1 MDLEVLK
8 TVVQLVSG
16 ALIGACIG
24 MTGIGGGVLLLPVLT
39 LGFGLPSTVAVGTA
53 HLYSCLC
60 KLPAVFFHFRQGT
73 IRFRTSAYFMAG
85 AVPVSVA
92 VALWITG
99 YAGGMDPADPAWRE
113 LQTNLRQF
121 IAAVVMLSGLLIL
134 WHMFM
139 RPGSRAVTGEA
150 DQASE
155 AVQVTQAGQAV
166 QAGQADQAG
175 QAVQADQRVSARV
188 TGAKIVLAVALG
200 AVIGGLIASTSVGS
214 GILIVPLMIIIFRLT
229 AVDTVGSSIFI
240 ALSLTFTSSIIYAGS
255 SQLDLAIAVTMAAGS
270 LVGVPMGVR
279 MSRRIP
285 ERYLQITI
293 TGLVLVAGGVMLFGG

>member
-73 IRFRTSAYFMAG
+73 IRFRTSAYFLAG
-85 AVPVSVA
+85 AVPATVA

-99 YAGGMDPADPAWRE
+99 YAGAMDQADPAWQE
-113 LQTNLRQF
+113 LQVNLRRF
-121 IAAVVMLSGLLIL
+121 IAAVVILSGLLIL

-139 RPGSRAVTGEA
+139 RPGSHAPVSPA
-150 DQASE
+150 DPAD
-155 AVQVTQAGQAV
+155 
-166 QAGQADQAG
+166 QADQADKG
-175 QAVQADQRVSARV
+175 NPGRV
-188 TGAKIVLAVALG
+188 TGAKVVLVAALG

-240 ALSLTFTSSIIYAGS
+240 ALILTLTSSIIYAGS

-270 LVGVPMGVR
+270 LVGVPLGVR

>member
-1 MDLEVLK
+1 MDVDVLT

-24 MTGIGGGVLLLPVLT
+24 MTGIGGGVLILPVLT

-73 IRFRTSAYFMAG
+73 IRFRTSAYFLAG
-85 AVPVSVA
+85 AVPATVA

-99 YAGGMDPADPAWRE
+99 YAGAMDQNDPAWQE
-113 LQTNLRQF
+113 LQADLRRF
-121 IAAVVMLSGLLIL
+121 IAAVVILSGLLIL

-139 RPGSRAVTGEA
+139 RPGSHAPA
-150 DQASE
+150 DQA
-155 AVQVTQAGQAV
+155 G
-166 QAGQADQAG
+166 QAGQADQQIPVRA
-175 QAVQADQRVSARV
+175 
-188 TGAKIVLAVALG
+188 TGAKVVLVAALG

-240 ALSLTFTSSIIYAGS
+240 ALTLTFTSSIIYAGS

-270 LVGVPMGVR
+270 LVGVPVGVR

-293 TGLVLVAGGVMLFGG
+293 TGLVLVAGAVMLVGG

>member
-1 MDLEVLK
+1 MGVDVLT
-8 TVVQLVSG
+8 TVVQLVAG

-24 MTGIGGGVLLLPVLT
+24 MTGIGGGVLILPVLT

-73 IRFRTSAYFMAG
+73 IRFRTSAYFLVG
-85 AVPVSVA
+85 AVPATIA

-99 YAGGMDPADPAWRE
+99 YAGAMDPADPAWLE

-121 IAAVVMLSGLLIL
+121 IAAVVILSGLLIL

-139 RPGSRAVTGEA
+139 RPGSHAPPGRRTP
-150 DQASE
+150 
-155 AVQVTQAGQAV
+155 
-166 QAGQADQAG
+166 
-175 QAVQADQRVSARV
+175 ARV
-188 TGAKIVLAVALG
+188 TGAKVFLVAVLG

-240 ALSLTFTSSIIYAGS
+240 ALSLTLTSSIIYAGS
-255 SQLDLAIAVTMAAGS
+255 SQLDLVIAVTMAAGS
-270 LVGVPMGVR
+270 LVGVPLGVR

-293 TGLVLVAGGVMLFGG
+293 TGLVLAAGAIMLFGS

>member
-1 MDLEVLK
+1 MELDVLN
-8 TVVQLVSG
+8 TVVQLLAG

-24 MTGIGGGVLLLPVLT
+24 MTGIGGGVLILPVLT

-60 KLPAVFFHFRQGT
+60 KIPAVFFHFRQGT
-73 IRFRTSAYFMAG
+73 IRFRTSAYFLAG
-85 AVPVSVA
+85 AVPATIA
-92 VALWITG
+92 VAFWITG
-99 YAGGMDPADPAWRE
+99 YTGAMDQSGPAWQE
-113 LQTNLRQF
+113 LQANLRQF
-121 IAAVVMLSGLLIL
+121 IAAVVILSGLLIL

-139 RPGSRAVTGEA
+139 RPGAHA
-150 DQASE
+150 P
-155 AVQVTQAGQAV
+155 
-166 QAGQADQAG
+166 ADQAG
-175 QAVQADQRVSARV
+175 ETDDAVQADQRAPAKV
-188 TGAKIVLAVALG
+188 TGAPAKVTGGKVFLVAILG
-200 AVIGGLIASTSVGS
+200 AFIGGLIAATSVGS

-240 ALSLTFTSSIIYAGS
+240 ALSLTSTSSIIYAGS

-270 LVGVPMGVR
+270 LVGVPLGVR

-293 TGLVLVAGGVMLFGG
+293 TGLVLAAGGVMLFGG

>member
-1 MDLEVLK
+1 MDVDVLT
-8 TVVQLVSG
+8 TVVQLAAG

-24 MTGIGGGVLLLPVLT
+24 MTGIGGGVLILPVLT
-39 LGFGLPSTVAVGTA
+39 LGFGLPPTVAVGTA

-73 IRFRTSAYFMAG
+73 IRFRTSAYFLVG
-85 AVPVSVA
+85 AVPATIA

-99 YAGGMDPADPAWRE
+99 YAGAMDPADPAWLE

-121 IAAVVMLSGLLIL
+121 IAAVVILSGLLIL

-139 RPGSRAVTGEA
+139 RTGSHAAPGRRTP
-150 DQASE
+150 
-155 AVQVTQAGQAV
+155 
-166 QAGQADQAG
+166 
-175 QAVQADQRVSARV
+175 ARV
-188 TGAKIVLAVALG
+188 TGAKVLLVAVLG

-240 ALSLTFTSSIIYAGS
+240 ALTLTLTSSIIYAGS

-270 LVGVPMGVR
+270 LVGVPLGVR

-293 TGLVLVAGGVMLFGG
+293 TALVLAAGAIMLFGG

>member
-1 MDLEVLK
+1 MDLDVLII
-8 TVVQLVSG
+8 VVQLVSG

-60 KLPAVFFHFRQGT
+60 KIPAVFFHFRQGT
-73 IRFRTSAYFMAG
+73 IRFRTSAYFLAG
-85 AVPVSVA
+85 AVPASVA

-99 YAGGMDPADPAWRE
+99 YAGDMDPADPAWLE
-113 LQTNLRQF
+113 LQSNLRQF
-121 IAAVVMLSGLLIL
+121 IATVVVLSGLMIL
-134 WHMFM
+134 CHMFM
-139 RPGSRAVTGEA
+139 RPVSRAVKARADRVARA
-150 DQASE
+150 DQ
-155 AVQVTQAGQAV
+155 VDWAGQA
-166 QAGQADQAG
+166 GR
-175 QAVQADQRVSARV
+175 ADQRTATRL

-214 GILIVPLMIIIFRLT
+214 GILIVPLMIIIYRLT

-240 ALSLTFTSSIIYAGS
+240 ALTLTFASSIIYASG

-270 LVGVPMGVR
+270 LAGVPLGVR
-279 MSRRIP
+279 LSRRIP

>member
-1 MDLEVLK
+1 MDVGVLT
-8 TVVQLVSG
+8 TVVQLVAG

-24 MTGIGGGVLLLPVLT
+24 MTGIGGGVLILPVLT

-73 IRFRTSAYFMAG
+73 IRFRTAAYFLVG
-85 AVPVSVA
+85 AVPATVA
-92 VALWITG
+92 VALWITD
-99 YAGGMDPADPAWRE
+99 YAGAMDQADPAWQE
-113 LQTNLRQF
+113 LQANLRRF
-121 IAAVVMLSGLLIL
+121 IAAVVILSGLLIL

-139 RPGSRAVTGEA
+139 RPGSRAP
-150 DQASE
+150 
-155 AVQVTQAGQAV
+155 
-166 QAGQADQAG
+166 ADQAG
-175 QAVQADQRVSARV
+175 RAGQRV
-188 TGAKIVLAVALG
+188 TGAKVFLVAVLG

-240 ALSLTFTSSIIYAGS
+240 ALTLTLTSSIIYAGS

-270 LVGVPMGVR
+270 LAGVPVGVR

-285 ERYLQITI
+285 ERYLQIAI
-293 TGLVLVAGGVMLFGG
+293 TGLVLVAGVVMLAGG

>member
-1 MDLEVLK
+1 MELEVLR

-73 IRFRTSAYFMAG
+73 IRFRTSAYFLAG

-99 YAGGMDPADPAWRE
+99 YAGGMDPTDPAWRE
-113 LQTNLRQF
+113 LQANLRQF

-139 RPGSRAVTGEA
+139 RPGARAPAGPA
-150 DQASE
+150 DP
-155 AVQVTQAGQAV
+155 
-166 QAGQADQAG
+166 ADQAG
-175 QAVQADQRVSARV
+175 LADQADPANQADQRSSARV
-188 TGAKIVLAVALG
+188 TGAKITLVVVLG

-240 ALSLTFTSSIIYAGS
+240 ALALTFTSSIIYAGS

-270 LVGVPMGVR
+270 LVGVPLGVR

>member
-1 MDLEVLK
+1 MDVDVLT
-8 TVVQLVSG
+8 TVVQLAAG

-24 MTGIGGGVLLLPVLT
+24 MTGIGGGVLILPVLT
-39 LGFGLPSTVAVGTA
+39 LGFGLPPTVAVGTA

-73 IRFRTSAYFMAG
+73 IRFRTSAYFLAG
-85 AVPVSVA
+85 AVPATTA

-99 YAGGMDPADPAWRE
+99 YAGAMDPADPAWLE

-121 IAAVVMLSGLLIL
+121 IAAVVILSGLLIL

-139 RPGSRAVTGEA
+139 RPGSHAA
-150 DQASE
+150 P
-155 AVQVTQAGQAV
+155 GQRTPAP
-166 QAGQADQAG
+166 
-175 QAVQADQRVSARV
+175 VS
-188 TGAKIVLAVALG
+188 GAKVFLVAVLG

-240 ALSLTFTSSIIYAGS
+240 ALTLTLTSSIIYAGS

-270 LVGVPMGVR
+270 LVGVPLGVR

-285 ERYLQITI
+285 ERHLQITI
-293 TGLVLVAGGVMLFGG
+293 TALVLAAGAIMLFGG

>member
-1 MDLEVLK
+1 MDLDVLK
-8 TVVQLVSG
+8 TVVQLLSG

-73 IRFRTSAYFMAG
+73 IRFRTSAYFLVG

-92 VALWITG
+92 VALWITE
-99 YAGGMDPADPAWRE
+99 YAGDMDPADPAWRE

-121 IAAVVMLSGLLIL
+121 IAAVVILSGLLIL

-139 RPGSRAVTGEA
+139 RPGSHTAAGP
-150 DQASE
+150 
-155 AVQVTQAGQAV
+155 AGQHAP
-166 QAGQADQAG
+166 
-175 QAVQADQRVSARV
+175 ARV
-188 TGAKIVLAVALG
+188 TSGKVCLVAVLG
-200 AVIGGLIASTSVGS
+200 AFIGGLIAATSVGS
-214 GILIVPLMIIIFRLT
+214 GILIVPLMIILFRLS

-240 ALSLTFTSSIIYAGS
+240 ALVLTLTGSIIYAGS

-270 LVGVPMGVR
+270 LVGVPLGVR